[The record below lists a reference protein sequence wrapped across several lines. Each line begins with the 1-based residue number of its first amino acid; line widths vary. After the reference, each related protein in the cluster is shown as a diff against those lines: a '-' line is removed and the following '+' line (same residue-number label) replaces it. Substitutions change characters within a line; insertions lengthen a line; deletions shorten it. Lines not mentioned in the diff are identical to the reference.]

1 VKEWISVKE
10 AAVLAKRSRRAI
22 YEWIED
28 KKLAM
33 IRDERNRMLVLA
45 KAVVRLS
52 HEIRPGRPR
61 GKPTR
66 RP

>member
-1 VKEWISVKE
+1 MKEWITVRE
-10 AAVLAKRSRRAI
+10 AAALTRRSRRTI

-28 KKLAM
+28 KRLAVV
-33 IRDERNRMLVLA
+33 RDDRNHMLVLS
-45 KAVVRLS
+45 KAAVRLS
-52 HEIRPGRPR
+52 HEIQPGRPR

>member
-1 VKEWISVKE
+1 MTEWISVKE
-10 AAVLAKRSRRAI
+10 AAALTKRSRRAI

-33 IRDERNRMLVLA
+33 VRDDRNHMLVLA
-45 KAVVRLS
+45 KAAVRLS

-66 RP
+66 RL

>member
-1 VKEWISVKE
+1 MTEWVTVKE

-33 IRDERNRMLVLA
+33 IRDDRNQMLVLS

-52 HEIRPGRPR
+52 EEIRPGRPR
-61 GKPTR
+61 GKRTR
-66 RP
+66 HL

>member
-1 VKEWISVKE
+1 MDLGEGSGGARE
-10 AAVLAKRSRRAI
+10 ALPRAI

-61 GKPTR
+61 GNPTR